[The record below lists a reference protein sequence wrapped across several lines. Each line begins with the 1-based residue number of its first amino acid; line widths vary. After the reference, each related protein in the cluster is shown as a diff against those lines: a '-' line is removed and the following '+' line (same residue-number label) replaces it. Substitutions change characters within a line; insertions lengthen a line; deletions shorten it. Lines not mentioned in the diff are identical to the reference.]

1 MSNTLEMKLL
11 GKDYRV
17 ACKPDER
24 EGLLDAVALLDG
36 KLKEAGDKTRGNGE
50 RVAVMVALNLA
61 HELLIAK
68 AIPQD
73 QAAALEHEAIQRR
86 INSIEA
92 KLDESLALHQQLF

>member
-73 QAAALEHEAIQRR
+73 QAVALEQEAIQRR

>member
-1 MSNTLEMKLL
+1 MNTLEIKLL

-17 ACKPDER
+17 ACQPAER
-24 EGLLDAVALLDG
+24 EGLLAAVALLEG
-36 KLKEAGDKTRGNGE
+36 KLAEAGDKTKGNGE

-61 HELLIAK
+61 HELLLARDTPEQH
-68 AIPQD
+68 AM
-73 QAAALEHEAIQRR
+73 ALEQEAIQRR